1 MSAVALINS
10 RAANY
15 KHVQRGRNF
24 LQHHF
29 ERNHCQNKR
38 DNYVWNVMNLR
49 MPRSCEMKMW

>member
-38 DNYVWNVMNLR
+38 DNYVCSVLYFR
-49 MPRSCEMKMW
+49 IPRSSKMKI